1 MTHVTWRSSDL
12 LRAFAL
18 FFAIYVGLR
27 FLWAVKSILLVVI
40 LAILFGVTLARGVDY
55 LERWKI
61 RRGLGTFVIL
71 VAVFGVLA
79 GIGFA
84 IAPNLEKQ
92 SKDLRE
98 KLPAALKRIEQQ
110 IKRKPL
116 ANAALQATAGTVA
129 KQVSPAPQQ
138 PGAPDSQKSGSPA
151 TGQPGNQE
159 TQKSGDSENQR
170 PSNQREAKPSAFQT
184 HLTNFTQMIFPFLS
198 NSLAAIAGA
207 VVVVFLAAYFA
218 ADPKLYRR
226 GFLALVPPAKR
237 EQASDLLEE
246 LAALL
251 RQWML
256 ARLAAMVLIG
266 VITGIALALLKIP
279 AAAALGLVAG
289 LLEFIPFVG
298 PIASAVPAVGM
309 ALVVSPSKALYVV
322 LLFVVLQQL
331 EGNLITPL
339 LMKNRLDV
347 PPALTIIAVSLLG
360 VVFGIIGMLVAEPL
374 SAVTM
379 VLVRRLYVDR
389 MNGAGPASAIQT
401 P

>member
-1 MTHVTWRSSDL
+1 MTQVTWRSSDL

-27 FLWAVKSILLVVI
+27 FLWVVKSILLVVI

-61 RRGLGTFVIL
+61 RRGLGTFAIL
-71 VAVFGVLA
+71 LAIFGALA
-79 GIGFA
+79 GIAFA
-84 IAPNLEKQ
+84 IAPTLEKQ
-92 SKDLRE
+92 TKELQQ
-98 KLPAALKRIEQQ
+98 KLPDALKRVEQQ
-110 IKRKPL
+110 LKRKPL
-116 ANAALQATAGTVA
+116 ANAALQATAASVKA
-129 KQVSPAPQQ
+129 PA
-138 PGAPDSQKSGSPA
+138 ATA
-151 TGQPGNQE
+151 TGQPGNAPAQKPSEPEAGKPGDAE
-159 TQKSGDSENQR
+159 TPKRD
-170 PSNQREAKPSAFQT
+170 AKPSAFQS

-207 VVVVFLAAYFA
+207 IVVVFLAAYFA

-226 GFLALVPPAKR
+226 GALALVPPAKR
-237 EQASDLLEE
+237 EQAGELFEE
-246 LAALL
+246 LGVLL

-266 VITGIALALLKIP
+266 VITGIGLALLKIP
-279 AAAALGLVAG
+279 AAAALGVIAG

-347 PPALTIIAVSLLG
+347 PPAVTIIAVASLG

-374 SAVTM
+374 SAVVMT
-379 VLVRRLYVDR
+379 LVRRLYVDR

-401 P
+401 A